1 MNMTG
6 IIDYGAGNLKS
17 LCNTLEAIGADQK
30 LIRQPD
36 DLDGIKTI
44 IFPGVGAFGDCAR
57 HLENQELINPL
68 REWIQQDRPF
78 LGICIGFQM
87 LFEGSD
93 ESPGCSGL
101 GVLPGQVVRFPDIP
115 GMKVPHMGWNQVHL
129 KDEDDHAWDGL
140 GKSPYFYFVH
150 SYFPQPVNE
159 SIIASTTPYGNSFV
173 SSVRRG
179 QLLATQFHPEKS
191 QSAGFR
197 LIRNFLQETSS

>member
-1 MNMTG
+1 MTG

-57 HLENQELINPL
+57 HLENQELIKPL

-101 GVLPGQVVRFPDIP
+101 GVLPGQVVRFPDIR
-115 GMKVPHMGWNQVHL
+115 GMKVPHMGWNQLDL
-129 KDEDDHAWDGL
+129 KDKDDCAWNGL
-140 GKSPYFYFVH
+140 GESPYFYFVH

-179 QLLATQFHPEKS
+179 RLLATQFHPEKS
-191 QSAGFR
+191 QSAGSR
-197 LIRNFLQETSS
+197 LIRNFLQETS

>member
-44 IFPGVGAFGDCAR
+44 IFPGVGAFGDCSR
-57 HLENQELINPL
+57 HLENQNLINPL
-68 REWIQQDRPF
+68 REWIRQDRPF

-101 GVLPGQVVRFPDIP
+101 GVLPGQVVRFPDTP
-115 GMKVPHMGWNQVHL
+115 GMKVPHMGWNQLSL
-129 KDEDDHAWDGL
+129 KDENDHAWEGL
-140 GKSPYFYFVH
+140 GKAPYFYFVH

-179 QLLATQFHPEKS
+179 RLLATQFHPEKS
-191 QSAGFR
+191 QSAGSR
-197 LIRNFLQETSS
+197 LIRNFLQEAS

>member
-57 HLENQELINPL
+57 HLENQELIKPL

-197 LIRNFLQETSS
+197 LIRNFLQEASS

>member
-17 LCNTLEAIGADQK
+17 LCNTLEAIGADQR

-57 HLENQELINPL
+57 HLENQKLIKPL

-101 GVLPGQVVRFPDIP
+101 GVLPGQVVRFPDIR
-115 GMKVPHMGWNQVHL
+115 GMKVPHMGWNQLNL
-129 KDEDDHAWDGL
+129 KDKDDHAWNGL
-140 GKSPYFYFVH
+140 GESPYFYFVH

-179 QLLATQFHPEKS
+179 RLLATQFHPEKS
-191 QSAGFR
+191 QSAGSR
-197 LIRNFLQETSS
+197 LIRNFLKETS

>member
-44 IFPGVGAFGDCAR
+44 IFPGGGAFGDCSR
-57 HLENQELINPL
+57 HLENQNLINPL
-68 REWIQQDRPF
+68 REWIRQDRPF

-101 GVLPGQVVRFPDIP
+101 GVLH
-115 GMKVPHMGWNQVHL
+115 GMEPAFFK
-129 KDEDDHAWDGL
+129 
-140 GKSPYFYFVH
+140 
-150 SYFPQPVNE
+150 
-159 SIIASTTPYGNSFV
+159 
-173 SSVRRG
+173 R
-179 QLLATQFHPEKS
+179 
-191 QSAGFR
+191 
-197 LIRNFLQETSS
+197 